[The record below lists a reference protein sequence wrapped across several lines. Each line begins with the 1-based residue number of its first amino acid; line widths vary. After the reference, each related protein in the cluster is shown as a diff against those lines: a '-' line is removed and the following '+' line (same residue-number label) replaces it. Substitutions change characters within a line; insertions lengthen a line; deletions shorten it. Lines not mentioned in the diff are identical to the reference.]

1 MKIQPETLRKLR
13 KERGLSQQELADEAR
28 IDKKTVAHIEGGK
41 VKSEPRVSTVER
53 IAKVLRVAPE
63 VLTEDPDSEKVK
75 EKELQSTSLRPI
87 KLVLDGETLISYD
100 MVEKHYGVGMRG
112 LVYAAPML
120 FTLLAEMSLNERRRR
135 LKKMQKKWE
144 GYEQNVP
151 EHLIPNHARHE
162 DSANAEESSINKR
175 DIFARRIHSGDD
187 NFGMNFISDESYF
200 DASRSPF
207 NDFLIKQAE
216 KLSPDND
223 AVNPE
228 KIHFYPYGGSLEIE
242 GELEVSCEASLF
254 EKFRERI
261 TGGSTRADYALSQG
275 YTRPRDIPHRLQP
288 PNPFL
293 DEGEEDESVV
303 SERKEWLEAKV
314 PDEDWDKWERWLN
327 SLNIN
332 IDLPS
337 EGDTENA

>member
-1 MKIQPETLRKLR
+1 MQINPETLKKLR
-13 KERGLSQQELADEAR
+13 KKEALSQETLANESGVAKKTIAR
-28 IDKKTVAHIEGGK
+28 IESGK
-41 VKSEPRVSTVER
+41 GKNEPRGSTVKLLAKALRVEP
-53 IAKVLRVAPE
+53 KVLAQEPE
-63 VLTEDPDSEKVK
+63 SEAVR
-75 EKELQSTSLRPI
+75 EEELQKHGLRPV
-87 KLVLDGETLISYD
+87 KLVLDGKTLISYD

-162 DSANAEESSINKR
+162 DSANVEESSINKR

-207 NDFLIKQAE
+207 NDFLIKQVK
-216 KLSPDND
+216 KLGPDNE
-223 AVNPE
+223 AISPE
-228 KIHFYPYGGSLEIE
+228 KIHFFPYGGSLELE
-242 GELEVSCEASLF
+242 GELDVSHEASLF
-254 EKFRERI
+254 DEFRELV
-261 TGGSTRADYALSQG
+261 TGGSARADHALSRG
-275 YTRPRDIPHRLQP
+275 YTRLREIPQRLQP
-288 PNPFL
+288 PSPYVDKG
-293 DEGEEDESVV
+293 DENEDVV
-303 SERKEWLEAKV
+303 SERVKWLEKKV
-314 PDEDWDKWERWLN
+314 PDEEWEKWERWIDG
-327 SLNIN
+327 LNIN
-332 IDLPS
+332 IELPS